1 MLRLPCEMKE
11 CALEES
17 PFVAEPAESVPVDT
31 PVRIQILATEH
42 WSLLAQRSMI
52 WSELFNRTAMF
63 ITVLSASVV
72 ALALVADATDFN
84 EEFHVFALLV
94 LPMTLVLGV
103 GTLIRLGHVMT
114 EDVWL
119 IMGMNR
125 IRRGYMDTA
134 PELDRYFVAGV
145 HDDIKGVLV
154 TRGPQP
160 FNGPSHLLSAAPTV
174 VAIVNAALFGVIAG
188 LFASYLGTSERVENT
203 IGIVAFAVAVV
214 LLLTFIPRRSV
225 DRVSQQFTPRF
236 PTPADGTGHR
246 PTGT

>member
-1 MLRLPCEMKE
+1 M
-11 CALEES
+11 EES
-17 PFVAEPAESVPVDT
+17 PSPADPVEGGGVAD

-84 EEFHVFALLV
+84 QEFHLFALLV
-94 LPMTLVLGV
+94 LPITLILGIGTLV
-103 GTLIRLGHVMT
+103 RLGDVMT

-125 IRRGYMDTA
+125 LRRGYMDTA
-134 PELDRYFVAGV
+134 PELDQYFVAAA
-145 HDDIKGVLV
+145 HDDIAGILK

-160 FNGPSHLLSAAPTV
+160 FNGPVHLLSSAPTI
-174 VAIVNAALFGVIAG
+174 VAIVNAAIAGVIAG
-188 LFASYLGTSERVENT
+188 LTSSYLGSSERVENT
-203 IGIVAFAVAVV
+203 IGVIAFVVTAVI
-214 LLLTFIPRRSV
+214 LLALIPKRGV
-225 DRVSQQFTPRF
+225 DRISQSFPAHF
-236 PTPADGTGHR
+236 PTPRAHR
-246 PTGT
+246 DHVQAGSTSD